1 MPDSPLDAPQGPGQL
16 HALRSA
22 MNFIGAFC
30 CYGIILIFNIGLR
43 KYLALTPVLVLIF
56 TLTGMVFCALG
67 LYQFWLSVRKGERG
81 GFLQYLGLLG
91 NIFFVL
97 IFLLVLYASLIQV

>member
-1 MPDSPLDAPQGPGQL
+1 MPDTPLDAPQEPGQW

-43 KYLALTPVLVLIF
+43 KYLAFTPLLVIIFALVGLIF
-56 TLTGMVFCALG
+56 GMLG
-67 LYQFWLSVRKGERG
+67 LQQFRLSIRRRERG
-81 GFLQYLGLLG
+81 GFLQYLGLFG
-91 NIFFVL
+91 NAFLML
-97 IFLLVLYASLIQV
+97 IHLLVIYASLI